1 MHNQCS
7 QIAHG
12 NLALTNLRK
21 YVNLSTP
28 KCAYYGM
35 IYPHLQYCSSLRR
48 LASKTSLTPVQTLQN
63 KALKIM
69 TKTSWHHFASPLY
82 QKSQLLKF
90 NDIVKLQLAKI
101 MHSVHN
107 NKISNLYF
115 GFSKVEKFHHYC
127 TRNSTKSNFVQT
139 LSKFPRELKKANQPF
154 LSQAQKYGVRYLVI
168 WKIFLITPLNTCIRD
183 DCLTAI
189 LNN

>member
-1 MHNQCS
+1 
-7 QIAHG
+7 
-12 NLALTNLRK
+12 
-21 YVNLSTP
+21 
-28 KCAYYGM
+28 M
-35 IYPHLQYCSSLRR
+35 IYPHLQYCSSLWGQ
-48 LASKTSLTPVQTLQN
+48 ASKTSLTPVQTLQN

-69 TKTSWHHFASPLY
+69 TNTRWHHSASPLY

-115 GFSKVEKFHHYC
+115 GFSKDEKFHHYC

-139 LSKFPRELKKANQPF
+139 SARTEKGKSTISFSGPKVWREIPSDLKNLSNNSF
-154 LSQAQKYGVRYLVI
+154 KYLYKRRLLNRY
-168 WKIFLITPLNTCIRD
+168 TE
-183 DCLTAI
+183 
-189 LNN
+189 